1 MTYRPN
7 GPKSARQGQ
16 NVRAALARG
25 SGRMSCAVRFSVRAR
40 AAIWPSPNLPPLS
53 PASDPVGLFSLIA
66 SHQARGHAR

>member
-1 MTYRPN
+1 MKCRPS

-16 NVRAALARG
+16 NMGAALAREWEDG
-25 SGRMSCAVRFSVRAR
+25 CAVRFSVRAR